1 MPPKK
6 REAAGANGKAPKSK
20 RQKKKKDEFD
30 DSDSDVGVDEANN
43 GNGPQ
48 VVEDTGPA
56 VDITL
61 EAPMISGELLLCG
74 MMNWDMTGRKSLPK
88 GANSKGPNLWKPN
101 RLAGITGEV
110 RVRTIVSSS
119 MSAHNVIID
128 TAGKAY
134 SFGRNDK
141 GQLGLGH
148 LNRVDKPTVI
158 ECLDGL
164 NIIAAATGRSHTLF
178 LTDKGQ
184 VFSCGEN
191 KMGQL
196 GIGTSVAHVASPQRI
211 AYRGPP
217 VRTFACGAEFSMMA
231 DIRGNLYSFGC
242 PEYGQ
247 LGHNTD
253 GQYFLTSNK
262 LSFHFETTPRKV
274 AVWIEKSRDGR
285 VTPIV
290 DVEVRE
296 IACGINHTVVVDS
309 KKRVFSWGFGAYG
322 RLGHAENKDE
332 MVPRLI
338 KSFEGLNRGASTVK
352 AGSSFSFAVTETGAL
367 MFWGQTKTSGEATMY
382 PKPVM
387 DLSGWRIRSVGCGK
401 SSVVVA
407 ADDSV
412 VAWGPSPAYGELGFG
427 EGCKSSTTAKEVKN
441 LEGLYIHTVSCG
453 QSHTLMLARV
463 DTEEE
468 KASLNKLPLYTPG

>member
-101 RLAGITGEV
+101 RLA
-110 RVRTIVSSS
+110 
-119 MSAHNVIID
+119 
-128 TAGKAY
+128 
-134 SFGRNDK
+134 
-141 GQLGLGH
+141 
-148 LNRVDKPTVI
+148 
-158 ECLDGL
+158 
-164 NIIAAATGRSHTLF
+164 
-178 LTDKGQ
+178 DKGQ

-247 LGHNTD
+247 L
-253 GQYFLTSNK
+253 
-262 LSFHFETTPRKV
+262 V

-290 DVEVRE
+290 DVE
-296 IACGINHTVVVDS
+296 VVVDS

-352 AGSSFSFAVTETGAL
+352 AGSSFSFAVTET
-367 MFWGQTKTSGEATMY
+367 GEATMY